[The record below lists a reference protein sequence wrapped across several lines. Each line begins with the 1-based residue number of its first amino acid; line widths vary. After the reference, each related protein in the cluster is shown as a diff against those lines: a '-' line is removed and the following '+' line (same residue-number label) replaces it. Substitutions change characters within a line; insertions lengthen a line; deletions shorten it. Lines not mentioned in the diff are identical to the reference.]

1 MSGIYIHIPFCKQ
14 ACHYCDFH
22 FSTSM
27 KKKDEMVIAL
37 AKEIRMRKS
46 EFKDEIIETIYLGGG
61 TPSVLTTT
69 EIQFLIDAVY
79 ENYSVSENP
88 EITLEANP
96 DDLSKERIME
106 LSNSPINR
114 LSIGVQSF
122 FEDDLAMMNRAHN
135 SVEARKCL
143 KEATKYFDNISL
155 DLIYGIPDPS
165 QNGEQAKQMSN
176 EKWKQNIETA
186 LSFGVPHIS
195 SYALTVEPKTAL
207 NKLIQTGKIAK
218 PNDDLAQEHFT
229 ILVETLEANGFIHYE
244 LSNFGKENY
253 FSKNNSAYWLGKKY
267 IGIGPSAHSYDG
279 ISRSWN
285 VSNNTIYLK
294 SLEENKLPNE
304 TEILSKTDRYNEY
317 IMTGLRTIW
326 GVSLDRILAEFGSEY
341 LDYLYI
347 QAEKHIKSN
356 VIEIVTSSDFAF
368 GRNRIEKILRTTKK
382 GKFLTD
388 GIASDLFF
396 INSK

>member
-27 KKKDEMVIAL
+27 KKAAEMVLAL
-37 AKEIRMRKS
+37 AKEIVMRKT
-46 EFKDEIIETIYLGGG
+46 EFKEEVVETIYFGGG
-61 TPSVLTTT
+61 TPSRLT
-69 EIQFLIDAVY
+69 IADLKLQLDSIY
-79 ENYSVSENP
+79 KNYKVVENP

-96 DDLSKERIME
+96 DDLSEDYLIE
-106 LSNSPINR
+106 LSKIGINR
-114 LSIGVQSF
+114 LSIGIQSF
-122 FEDDLAMMNRAHN
+122 FEDDLQLMNRAHN
-135 SVEARKCL
+135 SAEAKKCL
-143 KEATKYFDNISL
+143 ELATKYFDNISL
-155 DLIYGIPDPS
+155 DLIYGIP
-165 QNGEQAKQMSN
+165 GMSN

-186 LSFGVPHIS
+186 LSFGIPHIS
-195 SYALTVEPKTAL
+195 SYALTAEPKTAL

-218 PNDDLAQEHFT
+218 PNDEVAEAHFQ
-229 ILVETLEANGFIHYE
+229 ILVETLENNGYIHYE

-285 VSNNTIYLK
+285 VANNSIYLK
-294 SLEENKLPNE
+294 SLAENKLPNE
-304 TEILSKTDRYNEY
+304 IEILSKTDRYNEY

-326 GVSLDRILAEFGSEY
+326 GVSLDRIEQEFGNDY
-341 LDYLYI
+341 LDYLQK
-347 QAEKHIKSN
+347 QALKFITDELLF
-356 VIEIVTSSDFAF
+356 IE
-368 GRNRIEKILRTTKK
+368 NRILKPTSK

-388 GIASDLFF
+388 GIASDLFYL
-396 INSK
+396 NLEE